1 MNPFHSKAFVFF
13 AVSVMVISGAA
24 VYLSVSAVSGNHAF
38 VPVQPHTNP
47 VSFNPAET
55 VDSTGSPHGVCSPE
69 HTPFIGNASW
79 CAVSSTLNS
88 IFDLGQSACIS
99 FGGLYNNSYYPSG
112 GIFLDIYNPSM
123 SLIKQCHTDF
133 IASGTTYSPSPPVVC
148 SFSTTGKY
156 QWQLQVCIDPSI
168 KEIQYSALE
177 PLTVNADPTIA
188 TPTASPSHNPL
199 ETRLPVSIT
208 FSTTESGGTSP
219 LSYQWDINGTGVSGA
234 TSNTF
239 THTFSGY
246 ATYTITVNVTDA
258 TGYKVTSTA
267 LVEVIYPPLSVS
279 LSVSPNPA
287 DIGESVKLTAS
298 ASGGSGS
305 YSSFV
310 FSIAGSP
317 HVDSISITTNSPNAS
332 QTYQQMITVKGSTYG
347 INSQF
352 SNIQF
357 VYSNGTHIYA
367 WIQSINTTSTNAT
380 IWLKLYSDVNQTINM
395 QVYPQSDNF
404 LSATGYVGYG
414 AQDIKVAQKIFPY
427 ITDFSNLTGW
437 TTYGSGTVKY
447 GSSGLNV
454 TGTGSAWTTIQSNI
468 SYNPNNYVLG
478 SCFYDTIL
486 TGTTGQDGMVAWSGI
501 GQEGTSLQHGWE
513 SVSSGVYGLFNW
525 NGPSDTVL
533 SNNSNN
539 AQYSDFETWVN
550 ATSSFGTTN
559 FGSIYS
565 NGVDFEASSSLNVIV
580 QVYLTDSIHV
590 RYVYLRNNLIM
601 PTISIGTGSAHSET
615 TSTYTTSFSSS
626 GSYPMNVSVTDSAGY
641 TAYSLNITEVVSSA
655 LAAVISSN
663 VSETEVGFGVEFMS
677 SVAGGTPPYTYSW
690 SVSDN
695 GQTALTGTGS
705 DINYTDP
712 TEAGTLSAKLTVK
725 DSQTGVYTAYKNITV
740 LPDVELVNFSLSNS
754 VRWVV
759 SESVTVYGNIT
770 GGLGPYSVYLLIG
783 ATTANGV
790 MHSNI
795 SGPSFSYT
803 FVPTGVDSSGGIGT
817 IVVYDSLSYSQ
828 SSPAKGPDGY
838 SGRCYSLSEPV
849 IAPYVKIAASPQSG
863 IAPLTV
869 DFTGFIETSTS
880 GATNSPYNWTFSNGV
895 NTLTQNPV
903 ETFPAGNYTATL
915 TADDLGVTN
924 SASLTITAL
933 PLPAT
938 FSYSPHTGGTVL
950 TDYNF
955 TAKIAYWVTA
965 YNITWT
971 FPDGTQ
977 QYGNITH
984 YRFSSYSPVQNVS
997 AEITYTNGSYTSYLN
1012 VKMTPAAITAN
1023 FSIPAFLP
1031 VQTLISVN
1039 ATVNDPDST
1048 QITYLWT
1055 FNGQN
1060 YTGAQQLFYLG
1071 NPQEYNITLKVTDQY
1086 GMTYSITK
1094 NVTAV
1099 IPSNDGNI
1107 TLSIIQKSNGPYTTY
1122 DIQIY
1127 SKDGISVV
1135 EALLGSQT
1143 LTPSFVNDSDGYWY
1157 QLTLNQESYYA
1168 GTYSLE
1174 FIVFDKAAQSNS
1186 KTVSFFVSQTYGKS
1200 SGQFSL
1206 ASFFGSTETEIIAL
1220 LGVAAT
1226 IGTAIV
1232 YSRDKKDRDTQY
1244 LNINGD
1250 VLKAKRTPGTYNKF
1264 KKRSGG
1270 K

>member
-1 MNPFHSKAFVFF
+1 MNPFHSRAFVFF

-24 VYLSVSAVSGNHAF
+24 VYLSVSAASGNHAF

-55 VDSTGSPHGVCSPE
+55 VDSTGSPHGTASPE

-79 CAVSSTLNS
+79 CAVSSTTNS
-88 IFDLGQSACIS
+88 TFDLGQSACIS
-99 FGGLYNNSYYPSG
+99 FGGFYNNSYYPSG
-112 GIFLDIYNPSM
+112 GIFLDIYNPSV

-133 IASGTTYSPSPPVVC
+133 IASGTTSTSPPVVC

-156 QWQLQVCIDPSI
+156 QWQLQVCIDPSTN
-168 KEIQYSALE
+168 EIEYSALE
-177 PLTVNADPTIA
+177 PLIVNADPTIA

-199 ETRLPVSIT
+199 ETLLPVSIT

-219 LSYQWDINGTGVSGA
+219 LSYQWDINKTGVSGA
-234 TSNTF
+234 TSTTF
-239 THTFSGY
+239 THVFSGY

-310 FSIAGSP
+310 FSIAGS
-317 HVDSISITTNSPNAS
+317 
-332 QTYQQMITVKGSTYG
+332 
-347 INSQF
+347 
-352 SNIQF
+352 
-357 VYSNGTHIYA
+357 
-367 WIQSINTTSTNAT
+367 
-380 IWLKLYSDVNQTINM
+380 
-395 QVYPQSDNF
+395 
-404 LSATGYVGYG
+404 
-414 AQDIKVAQKIFPY
+414 
-427 ITDFSNLTGW
+427 
-437 TTYGSGTVKY
+437 
-447 GSSGLNV
+447 
-454 TGTGSAWTTIQSNI
+454 
-468 SYNPNNYVLG
+468 
-478 SCFYDTIL
+478 
-486 TGTTGQDGMVAWSGI
+486 
-501 GQEGTSLQHGWE
+501 
-513 SVSSGVYGLFNW
+513 
-525 NGPSDTVL
+525 
-533 SNNSNN
+533 
-539 AQYSDFETWVN
+539 
-550 ATSSFGTTN
+550 
-559 FGSIYS
+559 
-565 NGVDFEASSSLNVIV
+565 
-580 QVYLTDSIHV
+580 
-590 RYVYLRNNLIM
+590 
-601 PTISIGTGSAHSET
+601 AHSET

-641 TAYSLNITEVVSSA
+641 TAYSLNTTEVVSSA

-712 TEAGTLSAKLTVK
+712 TETGTLSAKLTVK

-795 SGPSFSYT
+795 AGPSFSYT
-803 FVPTGVDSSGGIGT
+803 FVPTGVEPSGGIGT

-849 IAPYVKIAASPQSG
+849 IAPYVKITASPQSG